1 DVSLHL
7 QQGSPQQIAKLLLEG
22 EADVGI
28 ATEALA
34 QYPELVALPCY
45 RWTHAVV
52 VPPDHPLATSGEPLT
67 LARLSGTLSPGET
80 LRIARGAN
88 VVALLQ
94 GADETGAPPSPWL
107 TTLIQHLPA
116 PATPR
121 TLQARDTVTTPAGRF
136 DVVLTGDLHGLDRT
150 LSASAARLA

>member
-1 DVSLHL
+1 
-7 QQGSPQQIAKLLLEG
+7 G
-22 EADVGI
+22 
-28 ATEALA
+28 A
-34 QYPELVALPCY
+34 QP
-45 RWTHAVV
+45 
-52 VPPDHPLATSGEPLT
+52 PLT

-150 LSASAARLA
+150 LSASAARLAWPVGAMLGALALAWLIIEIGLVRRVATLTQRAAALSHQLQQPAQTRFELGTLDVA